1 MKTTLHR
8 FLIAAAVIAAPYVS
22 AAAGEERPLTK
33 SQIERYIASY
43 DALLNVLPKYWG
55 DRRFT
60 PHGIIMP
67 HRGTIERAMV
77 EMEAEGTLQ
86 DFHRLFTGQGFD
98 GYDAWLYIAERV
110 ANAQFQIMATE
121 RGKPVEIMSPDRL
134 KAVLAQRDKYSNPI
148 PQMPEHKRQQ
158 QLRSLN
164 QMLNQ
169 HESWE
174 QGLRDMAVVRPFEEQ
189 LRKLVRSRKDA
200 VRQAKRKN
208 Q

>member
-1 MKTTLHR
+1 MV
-8 FLIAAAVIAAPYVS
+8 AALIAAPYVS
-22 AAAGEERPLTK
+22 VAVGKEPPLTK

-43 DALLNVLPKYWG
+43 ENLLNLLPKYWG

-86 DFHRLFTGQGFD
+86 DFHRLFTSQGFD

-110 ANAQFQIMATE
+110 ANAQFQIMASE
-121 RGKPVEIMSPDRL
+121 RGKPVEIMSPERL
-134 KAVLAQRDKYSNPI
+134 KAVLARRDKYSNPI
-148 PQMPEHKRQQ
+148 PQMPEQMRQQ

-164 QMLNQ
+164 QMLAQ

-189 LRKLVRSRKDA
+189 LRKLVQTRKQS
-200 VRQAKRKN
+200 VREAKRKN
-208 Q
+208 